1 VRAAN
6 AIARRALR
14 DSRTRTIA
22 FAFLFA
28 LVAYANVAGYRS
40 AYPTLADRLKLSASF
55 GNNGAVRLFYGEPFD
70 LLTAGGYAA
79 WRVAGVASILAAAY
93 GLLGAVRALRA
104 EEDAGRW
111 ELILV
116 GVASRRRAYLA
127 VVAAIVGGI
136 AMLWLATLL
145 GLAAAKL
152 PVGESA
158 YLALAIVTPA
168 LVFAGVGAVASQLA
182 GTRRLAIELASGVL
196 ALALLLRVVA
206 DTSSG
211 LGWLRWATPLGW
223 SEELR
228 PFTGS
233 RPVVLVLPFAAS
245 AALLGGAG
253 MITSRRDVGSS
264 LLPASDTAPPRTR
277 LLGSPGALA
286 LRAEA
291 ISLAAWVLASG
302 FFALIVGIISTS
314 VATAGISSSVRR
326 QLREVAAVSITTP
339 AGYIGLSFLFFTLVV
354 SLFCCSQIAAARHEE
369 SDERLETVLALPV
382 ARHRWLAE
390 RLLLAVAGAVGMSLV
405 AGVLAWAGAAAQRA
419 GVELSQMLEAGANC
433 LPVALLFL
441 SLAALAYAL
450 VPRAAVGVAYG
461 LVAASFLWQL
471 FGGVVHAPRW
481 ALELSPFE
489 HVGLVPAQA
498 FRATAAIVLLGLA
511 VACAAASMWAFQRR
525 DLASS

>member
-1 VRAAN
+1 VSAGR

-14 DSRTRTIA
+14 DSRTRTIS

-55 GNNGAVRLFYGEPFD
+55 GSNGAVRLFYGEPFD
-70 LLTAGGYAA
+70 LLTPGGYAA
-79 WRVAGVASILAAAY
+79 WRVAGVASILAGAY

-104 EEDAGRW
+104 EEETGRW

-116 GVASRRRAYLA
+116 GIAGRRRAYLA
-127 VVAAIVGGI
+127 VAAAIVGGI
-136 AMLWLATLL
+136 ATLWLATLL
-145 GLAAAKL
+145 GLVAARL
-152 PVGESA
+152 PLVESA

-168 LVFAGVGAVASQLA
+168 LVFAGVGAMASQLA

-196 ALALLLRVVA
+196 ALAFLLRVVA

-211 LGWLRWATPLGW
+211 LAWLRWLTPLGW

-233 RPVVLVLPFAAS
+233 RPLALVLPLAAS
-245 AALLGGAG
+245 LALLGGAG
-253 MITSRRDVGSS
+253 LIASRRDVGSS
-264 LLPASDTAPPRTR
+264 LLPARDSAPPRTR

-286 LRAEA
+286 ARSEA
-291 ISLAAWVLASG
+291 ISLAVWVLASG

-314 VATAGISSSVRR
+314 VAAAGISSSVQR
-326 QLREVAAVSITTP
+326 QLREVAAVAITTP
-339 AGYIGLSFLFFTLVV
+339 TGYIGFSFLLLTLVV

-369 SDERLETVLALPV
+369 ADERLETVLALPV

-390 RLLLAVAGAVGMSLV
+390 RLSLAVAGAVAISLV
-405 AGVLAWAGAAAQRA
+405 AGALGWAGAAAQSA
-419 GVELSQMLEAGANC
+419 GVELPEMLEAGANC

-489 HVGLVPAQA
+489 HLGLVPAQP
-498 FRATAAIVLLGLA
+498 FRATAAIVMLSI
-511 VACAAASMWAFQRR
+511 AAAGAAAAMWAFERR
-525 DLASS
+525 DLAAS